1 MSSSTRNQIIKEIVA
16 TIEIPDSAYETAEK
30 RYQDLGSWLGR
41 PESHCSVFAPHIRPQ
56 GSFRLG
62 TVNRPLDEDAAYD
75 LDLSCNLEEVISK
88 RVYTQEQLKVLV
100 GLDVES
106 YRVARRIQ
114 EPKEEKHRC
123 WRLEYADHLRFHMDI
138 VPCIPEGAVGR
149 RLIEAAMV
157 KAGSTETLAQAVA
170 NFTVGITDNR
180 HPRYR
185 TVSSDWN
192 ISNPE
197 GYARWFESR
206 MKLAS
211 ALLQKRLLEEKAG
224 EIDDLPAFK
233 WKTPL
238 QRCVQV
244 LKRHRDIMFADN
256 PESKPISIT
265 ITTLAARAYR
275 GEVDTGEAIQ
285 RSLTDM
291 GGIINSESPRV
302 PNPVNPAED
311 FADKWTT
318 REGRAKKLESNFWAW
333 LAQAKADFELIG
345 SSNDANFISEQAMQK
360 FGSRLNATDLREKLG
375 TAGPVV
381 VVSPRST
388 RIVERPARPWKQ

>member
-1 MSSSTRNQIIKEIVA
+1 
-16 TIEIPDSAYETAEK
+16 
-30 RYQDLGSWLGR
+30 
-41 PESHCSVFAPHIRPQ
+41 
-56 GSFRLG
+56 
-62 TVNRPLDEDAAYD
+62 
-75 LDLSCNLEEVISK
+75 LSCNLEEGIDKSIC
-88 RVYTQEQLKVLV
+88 TQEQLKNLV

-123 WRLEYADHLRFHMDI
+123 WSLEYADDLRFHMDI
-138 VPCIPEGAVGR
+138 VPCIPESAAGR

-157 KAGSTETLAQAVA
+157 KAGSAEVLAQAVA
-170 NFTVGITDNR
+170 NLTVGITDNR

-185 TVSSDWN
+185 ILTSDWN

-206 MKLAS
+206 MKLGS
-211 ALLQKRLLEEKAG
+211 ALLQKRLLEEKAAQ
-224 EIDDLPAFK
+224 IDDLPAFK

-256 PESKPISIT
+256 PDSKPISII

-275 GEVDTGEAIQ
+275 GEVDIGEAIQ
-285 RSLTDM
+285 RCLTDM
-291 GGIINSESPRV
+291 GGFINSASPRV

-311 FADKWTT
+311 FADKWST
-318 REGRAKKLESNFWAW
+318 RDGRTKKLESNFWAW
-333 LAQAKADFELIG
+333 LAQARADFEVIG
-345 SSNDANFISEQAMQK
+345 SSNDADFISEQAMQK
-360 FGSRLNATDLREKLG
+360 FGSRLNAAGLREKLG
-375 TAGPVV
+375 TAGPIV
-381 VVSPRST
+381 VVSPKST
-388 RIVERPARPWKQ
+388 RIVERPAKPWKQ